1 MEVLELYS
9 SSHPLSLADTVLMC
23 IGVGSILYLK
33 TKEKKLFLFFRSGS
47 GAPQRGRNQQ
57 KFDQQNIR
65 A

>member
-1 MEVLELYS
+1 VEVLELYI
-9 SSHPLSLADTVLMC
+9 SSHPLSLADTC

-33 TKEKKLFLFFRSGS
+33 TKEKKLLLFFRSGS